1 MNDPTTDPVERIVLT
16 AWHEYRY
23 PRPATDEPT
32 DAFRR
37 AIRVA
42 LTEVGAVPGTP
53 AATAPKVID
62 VLAIAREAAARGAAL
77 SPAPGNKPDREWRP
91 MDEAPHDGTEILGW
105 YGPDEIV
112 RIRWAEE
119 RRCMLAS
126 VAPGAG
132 LFGPGWE
139 CVAESLIVEDP
150 LKWRAASVAQEG
162 GDRG

>member
-1 MNDPTTDPVERIVLT
+1 MVTTIYTGVYDDTDDTLT
-16 AWHEYRY
+16 D
-23 PRPATDEPT
+23 TDW
-32 DAFRR
+32 
-37 AIRVA
+37 
-42 LTEVGAVPGTP
+42 L
-53 AATAPKVID
+53 
-62 VLAIAREAAARGAAL
+62 
-77 SPAPGNKPDREWRP
+77 P
-91 MDEAPHDGTEILGW
+91 MDEAPQDGTEILGW

-150 LKWRAASVAQEG
+150 LKWQPDPDDVPFPPLAGSVREST
-162 GDRG
+162 RFNPSRNSR